1 MRPLRFILPGRF
13 CFPRPF
19 WAADWEGPE
28 VSRQG
33 DRAWGIS
40 RQMQTRK
47 TSRREDV
54 GICLSTVNSRL
65 STVSLIGTQ
74 KSSQKMLSSSK
85 IATSNFLIGTPLS
98 PLWFLR
104 PDYVSFPKLLEFSL
118 TPGSSTT
125 SQFLIDNFC
134 TLSASQFVQISN
146 LESQTSSSNRHN
158 PELEIELSCRKQRSG
173 PGSNRHKF
181 AFCNFRLYPLV
192 LCFRSSILR
201 LFPQPSAFVPRLLGS
216 RLSTLNSQLFLVSAD
231 KSCSMQF
238 ACLPLS
244 ERGEA
249 RP

>member
-1 MRPLRFILPGRF
+1 MP
-13 CFPRPF
+13 
-19 WAADWEGPE
+19 EGKTC
-28 VSRQG
+28 QKG
-33 DRAWGIS
+33 DVVIG
-40 RQMQTRK
+40 
-47 TSRREDV
+47 
-54 GICLSTVNSRL
+54 LSTVNSRL
-65 STVSLIGTQ
+65 STPFLIGTQ
-74 KSSQKMLSSSK
+74 KSSQKMLCTSK
-85 IATSNFLIGTPLS
+85 MATSNFLIGTPLS

-134 TLSASQFVQISN
+134 TLSASKIVQNSN

-158 PELEIELSCRKQRSG
+158 PELEIELSYRKQRSG

-181 AFCNFRLYPLV
+181 AFCNFRIYPLV
-192 LCFRSSILR
+192 RCFRSSILR

-216 RLSTLNSQLFLVSAD
+216 RLSTLNSQLFPVSAD
-231 KSCSMQF
+231 KSCFMQF

-244 ERGEA
+244 ERGGA